1 MLNIILLE
9 NCSHFVFVRNNNI
22 SLFLKQGLF
31 SEKNRNKI
39 KPLEGKVE
47 DEFIPFRVKGNV
59 CLRTGHE
66 GSEGE

>member
-1 MLNIILLE
+1 
-9 NCSHFVFVRNNNI
+9 
-22 SLFLKQGLF
+22 LKQGLF